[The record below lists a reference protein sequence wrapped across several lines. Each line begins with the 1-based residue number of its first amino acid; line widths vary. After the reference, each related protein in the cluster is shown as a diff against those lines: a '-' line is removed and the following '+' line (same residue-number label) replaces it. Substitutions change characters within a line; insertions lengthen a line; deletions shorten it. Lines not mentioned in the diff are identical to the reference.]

1 MKNRVP
7 AELKLH
13 ARLIALREKRGLTQQ
28 TLPRWVEL
36 HSQIRRNGSG
46 RKLPVALSLSAGRP
60 RLAQDECG
68 PIDDL
73 RLRSDAAS
81 RLVPEEETAIRPA
94 TGNLPR
100 NPVAAERRF
109 VENGGAN
116 Q

>member
-13 ARLIALREKRGLTQQ
+13 APLIALREKRGLTQQ
-28 TLPRWVEL
+28 T
-36 HSQIRRNGSG
+36 
-46 RKLPVALSLSAGRP
+46 RP
-60 RLAQDECG
+60 G
-68 PIDDL
+68 DDL
-73 RLRSDAAS
+73 RLLSDAAS

-94 TGNLPR
+94 TGNVPR